1 MNNIEIA
8 ANAPTEAKYF
18 GVIDDGP
25 SGTELYLDGDL
36 ASCVKVWYLDDD
48 KNWVEGDFDSF
59 CIYGFKEFR
68 SISDVS
74 RIVELE
80 NSNKTLHELMVT
92 GEKRGVEKATKEY
105 RQRLEAAERER
116 DRLIEYSEEQALLP
130 ESSFRGVRE
139 LVSDIQKDATDVGG
153 CYEVS
158 TGHMDSLFEA
168 FTDSGAC
175 KLLNKFAIK
184 QQIKALDEF
193 ALVPLSVANHH
204 CDKEIAGYMWLH
216 DSLTIRLNELH
227 AKLNGDS

>member
-8 ANAPTEAKYF
+8 ANAPTEARYY

-68 SISDVS
+68 SVSDI
-74 RIVELE
+74 RLIVELE
-80 NSNKTLHELMVT
+80 KRAEVT
-92 GEKRGVEKATKEY
+92 
-105 RQRLEAAERER
+105 ERER

-130 ESSFRGVRE
+130 ESSFKGVRE

-168 FTDSGAC
+168 FTDRGAC
-175 KLLNKFAIK
+175 KLLNKFAIE

>member
-8 ANAPTEAKYF
+8 ANAPTGAKYF

-74 RIVELE
+74 RIAELE
-80 NSNKTLHELMVT
+80 KETQKSNEIMGECWSMVGNEIDFEHGGYSTLHEHVNAL
-92 GEKRGVEKATKEY
+92 KEHADAVKY
-105 RQRLEAAERER
+105 E
-116 DRLIEYSEEQALLP
+116 
-130 ESSFRGVRE
+130 
-139 LVSDIQKDATDVGG
+139 KDA
-153 CYEVS
+153 VS
-158 TGHMDSLFEA
+158 AKLSRLRVIAGKAALMFMPDSEIRKELAEA
-168 FTDSGAC
+168 CTDSC
-175 KLLNKFAIK
+175 HTTLNKFAIE

-216 DSLTIRLNELH
+216 DLLTRRLNELH
-227 AKLNGDS
+227 VKLNGDS